1 MYSSFNLQTIK
12 LADQLATPDLHPQ
25 VQKNILRLILLRDGV
40 SPASILE
47 EIAPWSPPEQLFY
60 LEYLIL
66 KISQRISQ
74 AIMCEPQKPVLTDM
88 NYYRVDFK
96 LSLRDEVFTSLP
108 TVVYFVELDSRAFHD
123 RTRVE
128 FIRERQRLRK
138 LQRAG
143 GKVYTFA
150 AEEVFRNVS
159 KCVLETI
166 TALERELVQRR
177 HMITS
182 ALCQ

>member
-1 MYSSFNLQTIK
+1 MFIEHISK
-12 LADQLATPDLHPQ
+12 LGERLAIPDLHPQ
-25 VQKNILRLILLRDGV
+25 VQKSIFRLVLLRDGI
-40 SPASILE
+40 SPVNILE
-47 EIAPWSPPEQLFY
+47 EIAPWTPPEQLFY

-66 KISQRISQ
+66 RISKRISQ
-74 AIMCEPQKPVLTDM
+74 AITCEPQKPVLTNG

-96 LSLRDEVFTSLP
+96 LSLRDEVFTLLP
-108 TVVYFVELDSRAFHD
+108 MMVYFVELDSRAFHD
-123 RTRVE
+123 RTRDE
-128 FIRERQRLRK
+128 FIRERRRLRE

-166 TALERELVQRR
+166 TALERELIQRR